1 MQFEP
6 DDKPNLHPELKPSY
20 AKTKE
25 FAPPHPRA
33 RAEEHILHS
42 ARARGQNSLAP
53 LVESGHESRAKDRN
67 VCPAKSPFR
76 VIHHRQS
83 GSPGAKQ
90 QNTQNR
96 VTDDVPALANIEM
109 PVLKAEP
116 VHAEEEM
123 EDRIQNPAGVVR

>member
-1 MQFEP
+1 MPFV
-6 DDKPNLHPELKPSY
+6 
-20 AKTKE
+20 KT
-25 FAPPHPRA
+25 R
-33 RAEEHILHS
+33 
-42 ARARGQNSLAP
+42 
-53 LVESGHESRAKDRN
+53 HESRAQDRN

-90 QNTQNR
+90 ENTQNR
-96 VTDDVPALANIEM
+96 VTDDVSTLANIEM

-123 EDRIQNPAGVVR
+123 QHRIQNPAGVVR

>member
-6 DDKPNLHPELKPSY
+6 GDKPNLHPELKPSY
-20 AKTKE
+20 AEKQKDLR
-25 FAPPHPRA
+25 PQSRA
-33 RAEEHILHS
+33 RVQDDILYS
-42 ARARGQNSLAP
+42 ARARRQKALVP
-53 LVESGHESRAKDRN
+53 LVETRYESRAKDRN

-83 GSPGAKQ
+83 GSPGAKKQ
-90 QNTQNR
+90 KTQNR

-116 VHAEEEM
+116 VHGEEEM
-123 EDRIQNPAGVVR
+123 QHRIQNPAGIVR